1 MLKLF
6 LKFLEKRPLIHKII
20 TILKKIGVMEAK
32 QLKWAYLTALAL
44 VWGSSF
50 ILIKKGLIGL
60 SALQVGSLRIIFA
73 AIFLLLIGFRSL
85 PKIPKHKWKYI
96 AMTSVFG
103 TFGPAFL
110 FALAQTEI
118 DSSVSSILNS
128 LTPLNTL
135 ILGSLFFG
143 VSFQKRQV
151 WGVFI
156 GLMGSLLLV
165 FSGAMN
171 NPNQNYYYA
180 ILVIIASIC
189 YAINVNLI
197 KRFLSDLSPLSIT
210 TGNFA
215 VLLLPASLILF
226 FTGFYEVI
234 HIETVQHAVL
244 FIVVLGV
251 VGTGIANIFFFKL
264 IQISSPVFATSVTYL
279 IPVVAFFW
287 GLLDNEMLTPVQFVG
302 AFIILIGVY
311 LSAKK

>member
-1 MLKLF
+1 
-6 LKFLEKRPLIHKII
+6 
-20 TILKKIGVMEAK
+20 MESK
-32 QLKWAYLTALAL
+32 QLKWIYLVGLAL

-73 AIFLLLIGFRSL
+73 AVFLLLIGFKSL
-85 PKIPKHKWKYI
+85 SKIPKEKWKFI
-96 AMTSVFG
+96 AMTSMFG
-103 TFGPAFL
+103 TFVPAFL

-135 ILGSLFFG
+135 ILGALVFG
-143 VSFQKRQV
+143 VGFERRQV

-156 GLMGSLLLV
+156 GLAGSLLLV
-165 FSGAMN
+165 FNGAMN
-171 NPNQNYYYA
+171 HPNQNYYYA
-180 ILVIIASIC
+180 ILIIIASIC

-210 TGNFA
+210 TGNFL
-215 VLLLPASLILF
+215 VLLFPSLIILYF
-226 FTGFYEVI
+226 SRFSEVV
-234 HIETVQHAVL
+234 HVEKVQHAVV
-244 FIVVLGV
+244 FIMILGV
-251 VGTGIANIFFFKL
+251 LGTGIANILFFKL
-264 IQISSPVFATSVTYL
+264 IQMSSPVFATSVTYL

-311 LSAKK
+311 LSAKKNKAVVS

>member
-1 MLKLF
+1 
-6 LKFLEKRPLIHKII
+6 
-20 TILKKIGVMEAK
+20 MESK
-32 QLKWAYLTALAL
+32 QLKWGYLVLLSL

-50 ILIKKGLIGL
+50 ILIKKGLVGL
-60 SALQVGSLRIIFA
+60 SAIQVGSLRIVFA
-73 AIFLLLIGFRSL
+73 AAFLLLIGFKSL
-85 PKIPKHKWKYI
+85 SKIPKDKWKFI
-96 AMTSVFG
+96 ALTALFG
-103 TFGPAFL
+103 TFVPAFL

-135 ILGSLFFG
+135 ILGALIFG
-143 VSFQKRQV
+143 VHFQKRQIL
-151 WGVFI
+151 GVVI
-156 GLMGSLLLV
+156 GLVGSLLLV
-165 FSGAMN
+165 FNGAMN
-171 NPNQNYYYA
+171 HPDQNYYYA

-197 KRFLSDLSPLSIT
+197 KKYLSGLTPVSIT
-210 TGNFA
+210 TGNF
-215 VLLLPASLILF
+215 LILVIPALSILYLS
-226 FTGFYEVI
+226 GFQQVWTI
-234 HIETVQHAVL
+234 PKVQHSVG

-251 VGTGIANIFFFKL
+251 VGTGIANILFFKL

-287 GLLDNEMLTPVQFVG
+287 GLLDNEMLTTIQFFG